1 MEAARLRKLSS
12 ASELL
17 LKAFRRTGGD
27 SDVLLTPSV
36 DDFLPNDACLGNVN
50 VRIISHSRKVEND
63 LISTNFLMFYMV
75 ICLRVKH
82 EH

>member
-36 DDFLPNDACLGNVN
+36 DDFLPNDACLG
-50 VRIISHSRKVEND
+50 
-63 LISTNFLMFYMV
+63 T
-75 ICLRVKH
+75 
-82 EH
+82 